1 MSTQSSD
8 ANENPITDDEEAD
21 MSKAKVTKTNL
32 LDQTKTYSH
41 KIFLA
46 NLGVFGKVYEESKLL
61 ADKSL
66 NKYKDITSKNSEMLE
81 DLIARGEKVQSSM
94 IETVKKAK
102 NEQMTTIEVRVK
114 SLRANLSKAKDAI
127 VPAKKVET
135 EKAVEAA

>member
-1 MSTQSSD
+1 
-8 ANENPITDDEEAD
+8 

-46 NLGVFGKVYEESKLL
+46 NLGMYGKVFEESKAL
-61 ADKSL
+61 ADKSVS
-66 NKYKDITSKNSEMLE
+66 KYKNLTSKNSELLE

-94 IETVKKAK
+94 IESVKKAK
-102 NEQMTTIEVRVK
+102 NEQMSSIEGRVK
-114 SLRANLSKAKDAI
+114 SLRENLVKAKDAI
-127 VPAKKVET
+127 IPAKKAAD